1 MVTLVSGLPG
11 SGKTYFNVAT
21 MINELGL
28 TDRFVVTTCQDL
40 KLPRLNAY
48 LQERF
53 AERVIDLDKRLLV
66 LTKEEAPQFF
76 RYRSGGLVLPP
87 PPETKDGRKIRQEEF
102 VLEMEHYFK
111 PIQERPEWSLPVS
124 YFVMEAHDYFNADR
138 WMERGMAVQYYV
150 SKHRHLHDEIV
161 FETQSPG
168 MLDNKMRVLVEEHHD
183 IVNNYRRR
191 LGPFRRRGNF
201 ERRVYF
207 RIAKPS
213 SVPERTVEFPLD
225 PKGVGSCYHTTG
237 ALGILDRG
245 AEQTSHRPK
254 GLPWWT
260 IWVGAAAVSLAIGA
274 VAFTVPKLLGKGLG
288 AMVGSVGT
296 SFNASLGT
304 QVGPGAKQAPVSQDT
319 EVPGVA
325 FGGSSGPER
334 TGRDG
339 LPERSASGA
348 MISRRL
354 PSPARQLEVVVT
366 GYTVRG
372 QAANVFLSDGQV
384 WTESSPEMRG
394 ARIERQTLVLADGTR
409 IPIRSSGTFHG
420 DSSVVSSRPGPVVA
434 SREEPRGDSPA
445 VNTSRTRD
453 RGSWQLDDDGVLRL
467 KTPDT
472 LR

>member
-40 KLPRLNAY
+40 KLSRLNTY

-53 AERVIDLDKRLLV
+53 PDRVIDLEKRLLV

-76 RYRSGGLVLPP
+76 RFRSGGLVLPP

-111 PIQERPEWSLPVS
+111 PIEERAEWSLPVS
-124 YFVMEAHDYFNADR
+124 YFIMEAHDYFNADR
-138 WMERGMAVQYYV
+138 WMERGMSVQYYV

-260 IWVGAAAVSLAIGA
+260 IWAGAAGVSLAIGLA
-274 VAFTVPKLLGKGLG
+274 AFMVPKLLGKGLG
-288 AMVGSVGT
+288 AMVGSVGET
-296 SFNASLGT
+296 FNQSLGT

-325 FGGSSGPER
+325 MRGQ
-334 TGRDG
+334 TGEGRAARRNPDG
-339 LPERSASGA
+339 RAPGA
-348 MISRRL
+348 MISER
-354 PSPARQLEVVVT
+354 PTSPAQALPFFVT

-372 QAANVFLSDGQV
+372 QLATVYLSDGRV

-394 ARIERQTLVLADGTR
+394 ARIERQLLVLADGTH
-409 IPIRSSGTFHG
+409 IPVRAPESFQGERSM
-420 DSSVVSSRPGPVVA
+420 VSAAPVVTPPRA
-434 SREEPRGDSPA
+434 SEPVAQSPA
-445 VNTSRTRD
+445 SVPYQPRS
-453 RGSWQLDDDGVLRL
+453 RGSWQLDDDGVYRL
-467 KTPDT
+467 KSSEPS
-472 LR
+472 R